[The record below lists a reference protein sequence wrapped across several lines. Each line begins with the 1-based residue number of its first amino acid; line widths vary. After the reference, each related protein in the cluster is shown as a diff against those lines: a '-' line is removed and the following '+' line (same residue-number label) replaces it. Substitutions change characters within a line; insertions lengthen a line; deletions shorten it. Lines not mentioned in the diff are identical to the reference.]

1 MNKTSL
7 LELAK
12 KLNIPRRNC
21 KKTREELEETIKDTI
36 TRYKEIIFG
45 SDTPVC
51 MACLDELRKQKVINQ
66 KIYDQKLVEDTI
78 REPAWEGLQKNII
91 MMDGDMM
98 IDKKTGEVLGPD
110 ADSTY
115 WKDKL

>member
-21 KKTREELEETIKDTI
+21 MKTKEELEEAIKDTI
-36 TRYKEIIFG
+36 KGYKEIIFG
-45 SDTPVC
+45 SDTPAC
-51 MACLDELRKQKVINQ
+51 MACLDELRKQKAIDQHVYNQ
-66 KIYDQKLVEDTI
+66 NLMDDMIRKL
-78 REPAWEGLQKNII
+78 AWEGLHKNIV
-91 MMDGDMM
+91 MDGDTM
-98 IDKKTGEVLGPD
+98 IDKRTGEVLGPEV
-110 ADSTY
+110 DSTY